1 MSISFSEAF
10 IKLLI
15 RGTKNLGK
23 EKEEVVKKILSQ
35 TVQNYLKF
43 NDHSR
48 DDGAQALKSLT
59 EFLIEVHKVTLVSV
73 GEDSVVEG
81 NLDKVAERYLITNE
95 MRKEHDK
102 NKKQTMTKT

>member
-1 MSISFSEAF
+1 ME
-10 IKLLI
+10 
-15 RGTKNLGK
+15 
-23 EKEEVVKKILSQ
+23 KILSQ
-35 TVQNYLKF
+35 AVRNYLKY
-43 NDHSR
+43 NDHSG
-48 DDGAQALKSLT
+48 DDRAQALKSLT
-59 EFLIEVHKVTLVSV
+59 AYLSKVHKVTLVTV